1 MTNAMIDSNLYWRL
15 PGPRSFITR
24 ISEKVLSTRLLW
36 VNLPIHSIPG
46 TWDGVEEGVR
56 HAHIDTVIKLRI
68 GGGTDIAGEVGVH
81 FGRTSLTAAELML
94 HTADRRSA
102 VILLPQDDDGKAN
115 CSKYAGEFIQSLDK
129 GQGNVLLIVGGN
141 EESLITDTSNM
152 GIQVIAF
159 DGGLSPDE
167 MDAYVAIRMLD
178 RPGPGSTRLTR
189 AIVSEFAGFDVELAE
204 LIMQL
209 NESQIVNIM
218 SNLSILMG
226 DSPFR
231 WRYDTWL
238 WLTRSSSAPGMTH
251 TLHDKYLS
259 EHGPLAGRA
268 DALER
273 IKQRYWRACVKTISP
288 WLEER
293 RKAVIGIFGA
303 QIKAEA
309 ARNNGTIPKFTGKD
323 RFGND
328 RFVQLAPEELEYNN
342 IVGMIRQGILGA
354 TTVEEKCAE
363 SVCKFTKV
371 VRDEIA
377 HLRAPLPSDVIDLI
391 REMDHLPILD
401 CRDRKVPN

>member
-1 MTNAMIDSNLYWRL
+1 MANAMIDSNLYWRL

-56 HAHIDTVIKLRI
+56 HAHIDKVIKLRI
-68 GGGTDIAGEVGVH
+68 SGGTDISGEVGVH
-81 FGRTSLTAAELML
+81 FDKLRLTAAELIL

-115 CSKYAGEFIQSLDK
+115 CSKYAGEFMQSIDK
-129 GQGNVLLIVGGN
+129 GVGNVLLIIGGN
-141 EESLITDTSNM
+141 EESIIADTSNL

-159 DGGLSPDE
+159 DGGLSQDE

-204 LIMQL
+204 QIMQL

-218 SNLSILMG
+218 SNLGILMG

-231 WRYDTWL
+231 WRYDSWL
-238 WLTRSSSAPGMTH
+238 WLTRSSSTSGMTH

-259 EHGPLAGRA
+259 EHGPISGRSQ
-268 DALER
+268 ALDR

-293 RKAVIGIFGA
+293 RKAVIGIFGT

-309 ARNNGTIPKFTGKD
+309 ANNNGMIPKFIGKD

-328 RFVQLAPEELEYNN
+328 KFAQLDPEEVEYNN
-342 IVGMIRQGILGA
+342 IVGMIRHGKLSA

-363 SVCKFTKV
+363 SVCRLTKV

-377 HLRAPLPSDVIDLI
+377 HLRAPLPGDVIDLI
-391 REMDHLPILD
+391 REMDRLPINIL
-401 CRDRKVPN
+401 

>member
-56 HAHIDTVIKLRI
+56 HAHIDKVIKLRI
-68 GGGTDIAGEVGVH
+68 SGGTDISGEVGVH
-81 FGRTSLTAAELML
+81 FDKLRLTAAELIL

-102 VILLPQDDDGKAN
+102 VILMPQDDDGKAN
-115 CSKYAGEFIQSLDK
+115 CSKYAGEFMQSIDK
-129 GQGNVLLIVGGN
+129 GVGNVLLIIGGN
-141 EESLITDTSNM
+141 EESIIADTSNL

-159 DGGLSPDE
+159 DGGLSQDE

-204 LIMQL
+204 QIMRL

-218 SNLSILMG
+218 SNLGILMG

-231 WRYDTWL
+231 WRYDSWL
-238 WLTRSSSAPGMTH
+238 WLTRSSCTPGMTH

-259 EHGPLAGRA
+259 EHGPISGRSR
-268 DALER
+268 ALDR

-293 RKAVIGIFGA
+293 RKAVIGIFGT
-303 QIKAEA
+303 QINAEA
-309 ARNNGTIPKFTGKD
+309 ANNNGMIPKFIGKD

-328 RFVQLAPEELEYNN
+328 KFAQLDPEELEYNN
-342 IVGMIRQGILGA
+342 IVGMIRHGKLSA

-363 SVCKFTKV
+363 SVCRLTKV

-377 HLRAPLPSDVIDLI
+377 HLRAPLPGDVIDLI
-391 REMDHLPILD
+391 REMDRLPINIL
-401 CRDRKVPN
+401 

>member
-1 MTNAMIDSNLYWRL
+1 MSITTIDSNLYWRL

-24 ISEKVLSTRLLW
+24 ISEQVMNTRLLW

-68 GGGTDIAGEVGVH
+68 SGGTDISGEIGVH
-81 FGRTSLTAAELML
+81 FKKLSLTAAELML
-94 HTADRRSA
+94 HTADCRSA
-102 VILLPQDDDGKAN
+102 VILMPQDDEGKLN
-115 CSKYAGEFIQSLDK
+115 CSKYAEEFIQSLDK

-141 EESLITDTSNM
+141 EESLTKDTSNM

-159 DGGLSPDE
+159 DGGLSQDE

-204 LIMQL
+204 QIMQL

-218 SNLSILMG
+218 SNLGILMG

-231 WRYDTWL
+231 WRHDSWL
-238 WLTRSSSAPGMTH
+238 WLTRSSSAPGMHH

-259 EHGPLAGRA
+259 EHGPVSGRTQA
-268 DALER
+268 QDR
-273 IKQRYWRACVKTISP
+273 IKRRFWRACVKTISP

-293 RKAVIGIFGA
+293 RKAVVGIFGA

-309 ARNNGTIPKFTGKD
+309 ARNNGMIPKVIGKD

-328 RFVQLAPEELEYNN
+328 KFIQQDPEELEYNN
-342 IVGMIRQGILGA
+342 IVGMIRHGKLTA
-354 TTVEEKCAE
+354 TNVEEKCAE

-377 HLRAPLPSDVIDLI
+377 HLRAPSPSEVSDLI
-391 REMDHLPILD
+391 WEMDRLPIDML
-401 CRDRKVPN
+401 